1 MLEQLHKIVSTHQ
14 PRVDLAKFPKVAM
27 ALRTGSNKPNGNIW
41 DLDKAQSNPN
51 DVLDALRLALLCLRS
66 NN

>member
-1 MLEQLHKIVSTHQ
+1 
-14 PRVDLAKFPKVAM
+14 M
-27 ALRTGSNKPNGNIW
+27 ALRTGSNKPNRNIW